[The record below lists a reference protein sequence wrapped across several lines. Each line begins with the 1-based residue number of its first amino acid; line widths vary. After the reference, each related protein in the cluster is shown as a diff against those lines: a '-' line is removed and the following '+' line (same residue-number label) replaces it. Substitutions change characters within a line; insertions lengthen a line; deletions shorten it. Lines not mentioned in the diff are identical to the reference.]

1 MVITPNPCL
10 NLWQGRLKTRV
21 SFEREYGALVDHFS
35 ASVNKIEGSSP
46 QEWPAG
52 TPVFALRRASPSFP
66 IGDENLSDF

>member
-35 ASVNKIEGSSP
+35 ASVNSGGHIK
-46 QEWPAG
+46 
-52 TPVFALRRASPSFP
+52 RRT
-66 IGDENLSDF
+66 I